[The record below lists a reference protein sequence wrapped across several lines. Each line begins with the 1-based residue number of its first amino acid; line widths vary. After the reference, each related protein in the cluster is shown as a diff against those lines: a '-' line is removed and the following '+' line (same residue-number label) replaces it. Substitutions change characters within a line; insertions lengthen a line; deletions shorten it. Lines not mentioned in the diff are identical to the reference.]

1 MTLSAF
7 VAHESHHGAIPSRTI
22 VRLFFSYAGIRVR
35 ACLPVACSST
45 GCNVLPIYME
55 VQQVRLPM
63 VLLAFCLLFAFWTA
77 AFFLHLR
84 GGLTTYSLLV
94 ISLTLL
100 IRTRR
105 VTDGAFGN
113 LTRPHRGRLIWPH
126 LRHKNP
132 FPPAC

>member
-1 MTLSAF
+1 MRAF
-7 VAHESHHGAIPSRTI
+7 GCGQR
-22 VRLFFSYAGIRVR
+22 R

-105 VTDGAFGN
+105 VTDGAFE
-113 LTRPHRGRLIWPH
+113 
-126 LRHKNP
+126 
-132 FPPAC
+132 A

>member
-35 ACLPVACSST
+35 ATKGCLPVACSST

-63 VLLAFCLLFAFWTA
+63 ALLAFCLLFAFWTA

-105 VTDGAFGN
+105 VTDGA
-113 LTRPHRGRLIWPH
+113 
-126 LRHKNP
+126 
-132 FPPAC
+132 

>member
-1 MTLSAF
+1 MRAF
-7 VAHESHHGAIPSRTI
+7 GCGQRRA
-22 VRLFFSYAGIRVR
+22 RLA
-35 ACLPVACSST
+35 VACSST

-77 AFFLHLR
+77 AFFLLR

-105 VTDGAFGN
+105 VTDGA
-113 LTRPHRGRLIWPH
+113 
-126 LRHKNP
+126 
-132 FPPAC
+132 

>member
-22 VRLFFSYAGIRVR
+22 VRLFFSYAGIRQRR
-35 ACLPVACSST
+35 ARLPVACSST

-77 AFFLHLR
+77 AFFLHLG

-105 VTDGAFGN
+105 VTDGA
-113 LTRPHRGRLIWPH
+113 
-126 LRHKNP
+126 
-132 FPPAC
+132 

>member
-1 MTLSAF
+1 MEPFHLGRSYVYFSAM
-7 VAHESHHGAIPSRTI
+7 
-22 VRLFFSYAGIRVR
+22 R
-35 ACLPVACSST
+35 AFGNEGPACQWPVSST

-105 VTDGAFGN
+105 VTDGA
-113 LTRPHRGRLIWPH
+113 
-126 LRHKNP
+126 
-132 FPPAC
+132 

>member
-1 MTLSAF
+1 MRAF
-7 VAHESHHGAIPSRTI
+7 GCGQR
-22 VRLFFSYAGIRVR
+22 R

-63 VLLAFCLLFAFWTA
+63 VLLAFCLSFAFWTA

-100 IRTRR
+100 SQDASRDRWGLKREPRFHLNYLCIEVEPSSTR
-105 VTDGAFGN
+105 
-113 LTRPHRGRLIWPH
+113 
-126 LRHKNP
+126 
-132 FPPAC
+132 